1 MTSAL
6 FARGV
11 QAFEAGDFGAAERAF
26 LSIIEQNAGAHDAW
40 HALSKVA
47 LRAGLPDIGVERARR
62 AVELD
67 RRNPAYLN
75 SLGIAHSENGEPGAA
90 EQAFRRALKVKPA
103 YADARY
109 NLGKLLRDEGR
120 LDEALKEYERAHALA
135 PSAVAPLLGLA
146 AAHRLQ
152 ANPERALAVLRA
164 GVGTGMPD
172 PDVIPYLADALAD
185 VEGADA
191 AVAWLNGLLARDPAN
206 QQAHH
211 ILGMLLLSRGR
222 WREGWTHHLWRAHR
236 DAERMRVRPALLPER
251 LDGRRVFLRAEEGI
265 GDILFYLRF
274 GDELRRRGA
283 AFTVEIP
290 PHMAKLAP
298 LLEGRFETG
307 ARAPEDLPLWIVDLP
322 AALESEAVPPPL
334 GLQADESLVQR
345 VRARLAALGPA
356 PYLALTWR
364 AGTDPRRARGGQV
377 RLVFKEIGAES
388 LGQAV
393 RGWRGTLLGLQR
405 NAAPGELEALSAAA
419 GAPVHDVAAMTED
432 LNETLALLAQV
443 DEHVA
448 VINTNMHL
456 LAGLGR
462 PARVLV
468 PRPLDWR
475 WMRDPGGSPWFPG
488 MSVYREP
495 GSLDWTEPLARLRSD
510 LAAAQ
515 R

>member
-1 MTSAL
+1 MTSAI
-6 FARGV
+6 FAQGI
-11 QAFEAGDFGAAERAF
+11 QAFEAGDLSAAERAF
-26 LSIIEQNAGAHDAW
+26 LTIVEKNAGAHDAW

-67 RRNPAYLN
+67 RRNPTYLN
-75 SLGIAHSENGEPGAA
+75 SLGIAHGENDEPEAA
-90 EQAFRRALKVKPA
+90 EQAFRRALKVRPA
-103 YADARY
+103 YAEARY

-120 LDEALKEYERAHALA
+120 LAEALKEYERAHALA
-135 PSAVAPLLGLA
+135 PAAVPALLGLA

-152 ANPERALAVLRA
+152 GSPERALAVLRG
-164 GVGTGMPD
+164 GVGARMPD

-185 VEGADA
+185 VEGPDA

-211 ILGMLLLSRGR
+211 ILGMLLLSLGR
-222 WREGWTHHLWRAHR
+222 WREGWIHHLWRAHR

-251 LDGRRVFLRAEEGI
+251 LDGRRLFLRAEEGI

-298 LLEGRFETG
+298 LLAGRFDIG
-307 ARAPEDLPLWIVDLP
+307 VRAPDDLPLWIVDLP
-322 AALESEAVPPPL
+322 AAL
-334 GLQADESLVQR
+334 QTESLPPAVSLNLDERQIAS
-345 VRARLAALGPA
+345 VRARLESLGPP
-356 PYLALTWR
+356 PYLSLTWR

-377 RLVFKEIGAES
+377 RLVFKEIGAEA

-405 NAAPGELEALSAAA
+405 NVAPGELEALGAAA
-419 GAPVHDVAAMTED
+419 GAKVHDVAAMTED
-432 LNETLALLAQV
+432 LNETLALLAQL

-475 WMRDPGGSPWFPG
+475 WMRDPGDSVWFPG
-488 MSVYREP
+488 FRVYRETA
-495 GSLDWTEPLARLRSD
+495 SLDWTEPLARLRSD
-510 LAAAQ
+510 LASAQ

>member
-1 MTSAL
+1 MTSAI
-6 FARGV
+6 FARGI
-11 QAFEAGDFGAAERAF
+11 QAFEAGDLSAAERAF
-26 LSIIEQNAGAHDAW
+26 LSIIETNAGAHDAW

-47 LRAGLPDIGVERARR
+47 LRAGLPDIGVDRARR

-67 RRNPAYLN
+67 RRNPNYLN

-90 EQAFRRALKVKPA
+90 EQAFRRALKAKPA
-103 YADARY
+103 YAEARY

-120 LDEALKEYERAHALA
+120 LPEALKEYERAHALA
-135 PSAVAPLLGLA
+135 PSAVPPLLGLA

-152 ANPERALAVLRA
+152 GSPERALAVLRA
-164 GVGTGMPD
+164 GVGAGMPD

-185 VEGADA
+185 VEGAGA
-191 AVAWLNGLLARDPAN
+191 AVAWLNGLLARDPGN

-211 ILGMLLLSRGR
+211 ILGMLLLSLGR

-265 GDILFYLRF
+265 GDLLFYLRF
-274 GDELRRRGA
+274 GDELRGRGA
-283 AFTVEIP
+283 SFTVEIP
-290 PHMAKLAP
+290 PYMAKLSP
-298 LLEGRFETG
+298 LIVGRFEIG
-307 ARAPEDLPLWIVDLP
+307 QRAPDDLSLWIVDLP
-322 AALESEAVPPPL
+322 AALQVQTVPAPL
-334 GLQADESLVQR
+334 PLSVDPDLIER
-345 VRARLAALGPA
+345 VRERLAALGPP
-356 PYLALTWR
+356 PYLSLTWR

-377 RLVFKEIGAES
+377 RLVFKEIGAEA
-388 LGQAV
+388 LGHAV

-405 NAAPGELEALSAAA
+405 NLAPGELDALGAAA
-419 GAPVHDVAAMTED
+419 GAKVHDVAAMTED
-432 LNETLALLAQV
+432 LNETLALLAQL

-475 WMRDPGGSPWFPG
+475 WMRDPGDSVWFPG
-488 MSVYREP
+488 FSVYREP
-495 GSLDWTEPLARLRSD
+495 ASLDWAEPLARLRTD

>member
-1 MTSAL
+1 MTSAI
-6 FARGV
+6 FARGI
-11 QAFEAGDFGAAERAF
+11 QAFEAGDLSAAERAF
-26 LSIIEQNAGAHDAW
+26 LSIVEQNAGAHDAW

-75 SLGIAHSENGEPGAA
+75 SLGIAHSENGEPEAA

-103 YADARY
+103 YAEARY
-109 NLGKLLRDEGR
+109 NLGKLLRDAGR
-120 LDEALKEYERAHALA
+120 LAEALKEYERAHALA
-135 PSAVAPLLGLA
+135 PSAVPPLLGLA

-152 ANPERALAVLRA
+152 ANPQRALAVLRG
-164 GVGTGMPD
+164 GVGAGMPD
-172 PDVIPYLADALAD
+172 PDVIPYFADALAD
-185 VEGADA
+185 VEGPDA
-191 AVAWLNGLLARDPAN
+191 ALAWLNGLLARDPGN

-211 ILGMLLLSRGR
+211 ILGMLLLSLGR

-283 AFTVEIP
+283 AFMVEIP

-298 LLEGRFETG
+298 LLAGRFETG

-322 AALESEAVPPPL
+322 AALQTEAVPP
-334 GLQADESLVQR
+334 AVSLNVSDVR
-345 VRARLAALGPA
+345 IASTRARLAALGPP
-356 PYLALTWR
+356 PYLSLTWR

-377 RLVFKEIGAES
+377 RLVFKEIGVEA

-393 RGWRGTLLGLQR
+393 RGWRGTFLALQR
-405 NAAPGELEALSAAA
+405 NAAPGELEALGTAA

-432 LNETLALLAQV
+432 LNETVALLAQI

-475 WMRDPGGSPWFPG
+475 WMRDPGDSVWFPG
-488 MSVYREP
+488 FSVYREP
-495 GSLDWTEPLARLRSD
+495 ATLDWTEPLMRLRND
-510 LAAAQ
+510 LTAAQ

>member
-1 MTSAL
+1 MTAAI

-11 QAFEAGDFGAAERAF
+11 EAFEAGDFGAAERAF
-26 LSIIEQNAGAHDAW
+26 LSIVEQNAGAHAAW

-47 LRAGLPDIGVERARR
+47 LRAGLPDIGVERAQR

-75 SLGIAHSENGEPGAA
+75 SLGIAHSENGEPEAA

-103 YADARY
+103 YAEARY

-120 LDEALKEYERAHALA
+120 LAEALKEYERAHALA
-135 PSAVAPLLGLA
+135 PSAVPALLGLA

-152 ANPERALAVLRA
+152 GSPGRALAVLRT
-164 GVGTGMPD
+164 GVGAGMPD
-172 PDVIPYLADALAD
+172 SDVIPYLADCLAD
-185 VEGADA
+185 VEGPDA
-191 AVAWLNGLLARDPAN
+191 AVAWLSGLLARDADN

-211 ILGMLLLSRGR
+211 ILGMLLLSLGR

-298 LLEGRFETG
+298 LLEGRFDIG
-307 ARAPEDLPLWIVDLP
+307 ARAPADLPLWIVDLP
-322 AALESEAVPPPL
+322 AALQSEAVPPPL
-334 GLQADESLVQR
+334 PLHVDQTLIER
-345 VRARLAALGPA
+345 VRERLAALGPA

-377 RLVFKEIGAES
+377 RLVFKEIGTEA
-388 LGQAV
+388 LGQTV
-393 RGWRGTLLGLQR
+393 RGWPGTLLGLQR
-405 NAAPGELEALSAAA
+405 NLAPGELEALGAAA
-419 GAPVHDVAAMTED
+419 GAKVHDVAAMTED
-432 LNETLALLAQV
+432 LDETLALLTQI

-475 WMRDPGGSPWFPG
+475 WMRDPGGSAWFPG
-488 MSVYREP
+488 FSVYREP
-495 GSLDWTEPLARLRSD
+495 ATFDWTEPLSRLRND